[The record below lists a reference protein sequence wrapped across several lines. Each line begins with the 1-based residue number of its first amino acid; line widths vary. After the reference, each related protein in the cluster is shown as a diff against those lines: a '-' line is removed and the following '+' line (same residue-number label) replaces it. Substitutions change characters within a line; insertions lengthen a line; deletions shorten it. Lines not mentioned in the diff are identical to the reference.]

1 MFFVLSIVVIDVVVG
16 GGGDNVVVV
25 VVLNPPFTPK
35 IEITS
40 HGNESTQYFKSSLTI
55 SWGTES
61 R

>member
-1 MFFVLSIVVIDVVVG
+1 MFFVLSIVVIDVVVVV
-16 GGGDNVVVV
+16 GGGDNVVDV

-40 HGNESTQYFKSSLTI
+40 HGNESTQYLNH
-55 SWGTES
+55 